1 MGMRMTLAAADIGS
15 NTVHLLIAS
24 TDGRSIKRITNE
36 SEWLSLGEVVSR
48 GGLVPRSVEDRLVAT
63 LRRYAQLVNDAR
75 CRRFYIFATEAMRMA
90 TNHARIFDRIQATID
105 APVELIDPLR
115 EAQLSARGCVL
126 DTSGPDPM
134 LLVEVGGGSAQ
145 VAWCR
150 NGVVERDA
158 SLPLGTGR
166 LIATT
171 GLTAPANTDQ
181 IESLSNQ
188 IEASIESAIT
198 NWPPVARVVACGG
211 VARGM
216 VRALHP
222 DGEPTINQR
231 ELDFL
236 GWSAGRLNV
245 ESIMCRYGVKEKRA
259 MTLLPGSMIFDAI
272 LRTFNID
279 ELTVSAFGVRE
290 GAILELFQQET
301 K

>member
-1 MGMRMTLAAADIGS
+1 
-15 NTVHLLIAS
+15 
-24 TDGRSIKRITNE
+24 
-36 SEWLSLGEVVSR
+36 
-48 GGLVPRSVEDRLVAT
+48 
-63 LRRYAQLVNDAR
+63 
-75 CRRFYIFATEAMRMA
+75 
-90 TNHARIFDRIQATID
+90 
-105 APVELIDPLR
+105 
-115 EAQLSARGCVL
+115 
-126 DTSGPDPM
+126 M